1 MSISNFRPVVK
12 PNTPPDIEPINNLEM
27 EGQLIKIGRIKGK
40 TLWTEKT
47 RDIPVS
53 ETRFEVR
60 TAGLSRT
67 HSERCRDRYV

>member
-53 ETRFEVR
+53 GTR
-60 TAGLSRT
+60 
-67 HSERCRDRYV
+67 